1 MKICFITALFCSEN
15 KITTLNIP
23 NNFPKINCSEIKNF
37 EINYLLFTNLK
48 KNIIY
53 KYLKE
58 TPWEIITI
66 DLDLGNVVLGVDYVR
81 LSRYPKF
88 MGWKLLNDMKIG
100 NEFDIIF
107 FCDTH
112 YSPVNN
118 PKLWY
123 NLGNKILNSKFGLLH
138 SLHNKACKGG
148 NIIIDKF
155 IGNFKGILWES
166 YYAVKCNKEEFT
178 NIQNTIELFRY
189 LLENKKKNKNG
200 NKNIKKLEDNNI
212 FFYNGFFGYNPK
224 CKLVTDLMEEFWY
237 IYTDNNINNTN
248 KKYFTYRDQGL
259 WNFILFRHNLQPLF
273 FNKEK
278 LNLFKKT
285 GKEIIRYKEDY
296 LI

>member
-15 KITTLNIP
+15 KITTLNLP
-23 NNFPKINCSEIKNF
+23 NNFPKINCSEIKNL
-37 EINYLLFTNLK
+37 EIKYLLFTNLK
-48 KNIIY
+48 KNIIC

-66 DLDLGNVVLGVDYVR
+66 DLDLGDVGLDLDYVR

-88 MGWKLLNDMKIG
+88 MGWKLLNDMDIG

-112 YSPVNN
+112 YSPINN
-118 PKLWY
+118 PKIWY
-123 NLGNKILNSKFGLLH
+123 NLGNKILNSKFGLLQ

-148 NIIIDKF
+148 NIIIDEFKN
-155 IGNFKGILWES
+155 NFRGILWES
-166 YYAVKCNKEEFT
+166 YYTVKCNKEEFT
-178 NIQNTIELFRY
+178 NIQNTIELFRH
-189 LLENKKKNKNG
+189 LLGNG
-200 NKNIKKLEDNNI
+200 KKLEENNI
-212 FFYNGFFGYNPK
+212 FFYNGFLGYNPR
-224 CKLVTDLMEEFWY
+224 CKLVTDLMEEFWN

-259 WNFILFRHNLQPLF
+259 WNFILFRHNLQPLY
-273 FNKEK
+273 FNRDK
-278 LNLFKKT
+278 LKLFNKT